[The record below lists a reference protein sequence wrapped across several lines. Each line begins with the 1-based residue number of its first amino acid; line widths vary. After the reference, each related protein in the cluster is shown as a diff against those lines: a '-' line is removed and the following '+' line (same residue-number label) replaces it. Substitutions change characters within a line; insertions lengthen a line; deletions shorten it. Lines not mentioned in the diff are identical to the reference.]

1 VVRAAGR
8 DPAGD
13 LVEVDAAREIVDVP
27 LDDLADLQPD
37 ERGPIS
43 IEQIDLS
50 LSRRAREAQDQA
62 PGNATDAVIWEEVE
76 SRTGNDSALAGGAT
90 LTVRR
95 WGVGRRAR
103 RQTRPTRSQWQRGA
117 FRARTRLS
125 ALSGGG
131 GWWRRPFHAG
141 NTA

>member
-1 VVRAAGR
+1 MVRAAGR

-27 LDDLADLQPD
+27 LDDLADLQLD

-131 GWWRRPFHAG
+131 WWRRPFHAG